1 METSQGIAHPTLAEI
16 EALQATVARL
26 EAELDSLKSARIHRS
41 IPNTLH
47 ALLSSRKFLVLLF
60 DTLVSILLYY
70 QAVDPVL
77 IGILQAP
84 VLAVIGGI
92 AHEDAAENRQP
103 DTTVIN
109 NSFPTTEAP

>member
-1 METSQGIAHPTLAEI
+1 MGTSQGITHPTLAEI
-16 EALQATVARL
+16 EAFQATVARL
-26 EAELDSLKSARIHRS
+26 ETELASLKADRIHRS

-47 ALLSSRKFLVLLF
+47 ALLTSRKFLILLF

-92 AHEDAAENRQP
+92 AHEDASENRAP

-109 NSFPTTEAP
+109 NSFPTTEAS